1 MLLDGSVPDDEIAE
15 MARHSYERVIAGLRR
30 ADRDRLRAVLGDE
43 MPPLPGG

>member
-15 MARHSYERVIAGLRR
+15 MSRHSYERVIAGLRR